1 MAQAIDKIVQQAQKV
16 KGKWQERKRG
26 RKPPLDGAA
35 AVAAALSGGRR
46 AAGGH
51 AVRPKM
57 PPILRASRQAVK
69 AMSVADAAREIG
81 ASDEGVLVFRDS
93 ETAAISVLFRRTNGE
108 LTLVETET

>member
-1 MAQAIDKIVQQAQKV
+1 
-16 KGKWQERKRG
+16 
-26 RKPPLDGAA
+26 
-35 AVAAALSGGRR
+35 
-46 AAGGH
+46 
-51 AVRPKM
+51 M

-69 AMSVADAAREIG
+69 AMSVADAAREVG